1 MEQSALFYRWFV
13 LFFLLLAELGFAS
26 NCIELGVRLER
37 VKSYKIYD
45 ELIQYSEGLLKDC
58 QENEKFAIALD
69 HLLNALETIYQEKA
83 KANPKLMKKVAN
95 QRTKN
100 SLLML
105 RKTFKYKTKYSL
117 LYSYQ
122 NLFHVVAVEN
132 KRVGDYEYTLKYAY
146 ASAQIGK
153 AILQLK

>member
-1 MEQSALFYRWFV
+1 MLF
-13 LFFLLLAELGFAS
+13 LIFLLMANLSFALNCQELG
-26 NCIELGVRLER
+26 IRLER
-37 VKSYKIYD
+37 VKAYNIYD

-58 QENEKFAIALD
+58 QGNESYPLALD
-69 HLLNALETIYQEKA
+69 YLLKALESIYQEKA
-83 KANPKLMKKVAN
+83 KADSKLIKKVAD

-105 RKTFKYKTKYSL
+105 RKTAKYKKKHPL

-122 NLFHVVAVEN
+122 QLFHVVAVEN
-132 KRVGDYEYTLKYAY
+132 RRVGDYEYTLRYAY
-146 ASAQIGK
+146 ASTQIGK